1 MKLARTQTRVSFLIN
16 SHQSLSLSVNS
27 TAAGEAGSQASCVTC
42 VSLLC
47 LQGMNFIVGYL
58 LIVTRDEEKSFW
70 LLEALLGRILPGDL
84 CSHPRRSP
92 GHICLKPVGQL
103 FFLNFFILSMVRTMV
118 ERRVDSRSKLH
129 QIFGFLTTHTHTVLL
144 SQPLTKRS

>member
-1 MKLARTQTRVSFLIN
+1 MHTYSPTDKPCSAGDKFIYFTKYKVVKLARTQTRVSFLIN

-92 GHICLKPVGQL
+92 GHICFKPVEHFFFFKFRYSVLGQD
-103 FFLNFFILSMVRTMV
+103 NGRKTG
-118 ERRVDSRSKLH
+118 R
-129 QIFGFLTTHTHTVLL
+129 QLL
-144 SQPLTKRS
+144 